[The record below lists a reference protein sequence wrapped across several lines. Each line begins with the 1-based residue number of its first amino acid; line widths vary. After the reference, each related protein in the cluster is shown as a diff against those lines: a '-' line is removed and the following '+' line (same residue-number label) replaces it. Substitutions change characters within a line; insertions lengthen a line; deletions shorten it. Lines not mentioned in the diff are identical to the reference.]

1 MLAQPD
7 HVILI
12 TNALL
17 EYGSGVNT
25 LAQYSHIIAVA
36 CISFL
41 GTGLMNM
48 LADLKLKEAGDQVNN
63 KPIERFVISK
73 KSRRF
78 IISNWA
84 QIQCGDIIKIKMN

>member
-1 MLAQPD
+1 MLGLFWFVYDVLAQPD

-12 TNALL
+12 ANLVL
-17 EYGSGVNT
+17 EFLSGT
-25 LAQYSHIIAVA
+25 RTIADYSHIIATA

-41 GTGLMNM
+41 GTGIMNI
-48 LADLKLKEAGDQVNN
+48 LADMKLKEAGDSVNN

-73 KSRRF
+73 RSRRF

-84 QIQCGDIIKIKMN
+84 QI